1 MSGFTLRPLGVPDF
15 DLASGFHRAAFV
27 PQGERAWTRQDI
39 AELVASPGVSGVF
52 LLSDGREIGFA
63 LWRVAADEAELLT
76 IAIDAGHRRRGGGRT
91 LLEAVIEG
99 ARAGGAAT
107 LFLEVGADNP
117 AACSLYEQKDF
128 RTVGKRTGYY
138 GRGDRPA
145 ADALVMHLDLERGGP
160 KRGGPRRDG

>member
-1 MSGFTLRPLGVPDF
+1 MSGFTLRPLGALDL
-15 DLASGFHRAAFV
+15 DLASRFHREAFA

-52 LLSDGREIGFA
+52 LLSNGKEIGFA

-76 IAIDAGHRRRGGGRT
+76 IAIDAGHRRRGAGRA
-91 LLEAVIEG
+91 LLEAVIDR
-99 ARAGGAAT
+99 ARASGAAA

-128 RTVGKRTGYY
+128 HTVGRRGGYY
-138 GRGDRPA
+138 RRGDRGA
-145 ADALVMHLDLERGGP
+145 ADALVMRLELECGSP
-160 KRGGPRRDG
+160 KRDG